1 MVISALYDSP
11 RGGGR
16 KEQVDSSTQTTDSCN
31 AVKVPVLRWW
41 GGALQRGRPVR
52 SGMEMQFAAV
62 LHFSLGDLY
71 SGVCSAFVWLL
82 LLPNNTAPESQS

>member
-1 MVISALYDSP
+1 MIPPEEVEEKNRLTAAHKQQIHVTPSKFPSYI
-11 RGGGR
+11 
-16 KEQVDSSTQTTDSCN
+16 
-31 AVKVPVLRWW
+31 
-41 GGALQRGRPVR
+41 GGALQRGRPDR

-82 LLPNNTAPESQS
+82 LLPNNTAPESRS

>member
-1 MVISALYDSP
+1 MILPEEVEEKNWLTAAHKQQIHVTPSKFLSYV
-11 RGGGR
+11 GGG
-16 KEQVDSSTQTTDSCN
+16 
-31 AVKVPVLRWW
+31 
-41 GGALQRGRPVR
+41 GGLQRGRPDR